1 MRLATYT
8 LAGVTR
14 LGAVA
19 GEHVVDLPVAYAEF
33 QLSQGN
39 AEPGAVAFP
48 TDLLSLL
55 TSDDDVKRA
64 AREAIAWAES
74 IAQEKRAE
82 PFVRPASA
90 VQFRP
95 PIPRPSKIICVGLN
109 YADHCR
115 EQNVPEPER
124 PVLFVKFPSAMIGH
138 EDAITWPEGASEQ
151 VDYEAELAVVIGRV
165 AKNVPAAQAMDYVG
179 GYTVIDD
186 VSARDVQ
193 FADGQWVRGKSFDT
207 FCPVGPVLVTPDE
220 VGDPHALG
228 IRSRVNGE
236 VRQDSNTTEMIFKIP
251 YLIEYISR
259 TCTLLPGD
267 IISTGTPDGVGV
279 FMKPPVFL
287 KPGDVVEVEIDG
299 IGCLRNPVR

>member
-1 MRLATYT
+1 LRLATYT

-14 LGAVA
+14 LGAVID
-19 GEHVVDLPVAYAEF
+19 EHVVDLPLAYAEY
-33 QLSQGN
+33 QLSRGN
-39 AEPGAVAFP
+39 AEPEAVAFP
-48 TDLLSLL
+48 TDLLALL
-55 TSDDDVKRA
+55 QSGEDVKQA
-64 AREAIAWAES
+64 ARDTIAWAES
-74 IAQEKRAE
+74 ILHEKRTE
-82 PFVRPASA
+82 SFIHPIDA

-95 PIPRPSKIICVGLN
+95 PISRPSKIICVGLN

-124 PVLFVKFPSAMIGH
+124 PVLFVKFPSSMIGH

-151 VDYEAELAVVIGRV
+151 VDYEAELAVVIGRE
-165 AKNVPAAQAMDYVG
+165 AKNVPAEQAMDYVG
-179 GYTVIDD
+179 GYTVIND

-193 FADGQWVRGKSFDT
+193 FTDGQWVRGKSFDT
-207 FCPVGPVLVTPDE
+207 FCPIGPVLVTPDE
-220 VGDPHALG
+220 VSDPHALG

-236 VRQDSNTTEMIFKIP
+236 IRQNSNTYEMIFKIP